1 MNRPTREALVRDL
14 IEAATELL
22 QNLDDSGASKPDLA
36 DDGGAPEEYKDVAAV
51 RSALHALGVTS
62 V

>member
-1 MNRPTREALVRDL
+1 MTDPKVQDL

-22 QNLDDSGASKPDLA
+22 QNLDDAGASKPALS
-36 DDGGAPEEYKDVAAV
+36 DDGGDTKEYKDVAAV
-51 RSALHALGVTS
+51 RTALRALGVTS